1 MHDVAINP
9 LCGKVIRF
17 RSRSSVPRQPH
28 LGVRIVLRAQHE
40 VMAAMGAAL
49 RGGVIRPAE
58 MPRLYARNREFF
70 ALHLAIYAL
79 PDLSAYERSCLEV
92 SQLDIAWN
100 KELRAL
106 CERHALLEKLAV
118 EAPANRVTRSTRK
131 AVSA

>member
-49 RGGVIRPAE
+49 RGGVIRP
-58 MPRLYARNREFF
+58 RR
-70 ALHLAIYAL
+70 
-79 PDLSAYERSCLEV
+79 CLGCTRGTGNFRAP
-92 SQLDIAWN
+92 SRD
-100 KELRAL
+100 LRA
-106 CERHALLEKLAV
+106 
-118 EAPANRVTRSTRK
+118 PRSFCL
-131 AVSA
+131 